1 MSIFI
6 SVYFF
11 LSVCPM
17 VQVNQ
22 WNTLMLLVPALAGL
36 MASAQP
42 SKLYPGG
49 YPRACGEKYMAT
61 LGNRPDLG
69 SPPRARGKA
78 IQIMPSGSIVRITPA
93 CAGKGGRLYRC
104 IRRPRDHPRVRGE
117 KGVISSWPSRWV
129 GSSPRMQGKAN
140 DSVTLTEGT
149 RITPACARKRSEN
162 RRKAYQS
169 FYHSRVCEEKIEV
182 RNANSLFEGSPP
194 AHTGLM
200 FIPASAA
207 RSCPAH
213 TLFRR
218 RFLRRPP
225 GESALHL

>member
-1 MSIFI
+1 MQIPTKAPVRLCAAVRRFYFQESLQWESQPQFHHFTSRGMSIFI

-69 SPPRARGKA
+69 SPPRVRGKDA
-78 IQIMPSGSIVRITPA
+78 ATVRIEALIGITPA
-93 CAGKGGRLYRC
+93 CAGKSSWICPKRASV
-104 IRRPRDHPRVRGE
+104 RDHPRVCGE
-117 KGVISSWPSRWV
+117 KAWDFGPYVPDV
-129 GSSPRMQGKAN
+129 GSPPHARGKAIDGIRFN
-140 DSVTLTEGT
+140 GFAG
-149 RITPACARKRSEN
+149 ITPACA
-162 RRKAYQS
+162 
-169 FYHSRVCEEKIEV
+169 
-182 RNANSLFEGSPP
+182 
-194 AHTGLM
+194 GLM

-207 RSCPAH
+207 RACPAH

-225 GESALHL
+225 GESAPHL